1 MATVTGVHWPPVTSR
16 RRRFSKVRRPAFVGQ
31 SCFSRT
37 SRAGA
42 PDKISIG
49 QGPSCLCHIRRQ
61 VCGRGTGRGC
71 GISSERSIRAGRLPA
86 AARLRGLAVVQLCPD
101 LTCRKE
107 RSRRPRGLL
116 SPGTTKRKYLG
127 QVIGSGVKQADQGD
141 ARVSKNVTWAHYPRL
156 MLDRYQQIPQLA
168 AHIATPPPPPRGSHR
183 RCSRGNEGDSPPR
196 SILNTKVGG

>member
-42 PDKISIG
+42 PDKVLLARAHLVFATFVVRCAG
-49 QGPSCLCHIRRQ
+49 
-61 VCGRGTGRGC
+61 GTGRGC

-127 QVIGSGVKQADQGD
+127 QVIGSGVKQADQG
-141 ARVSKNVTWAHYPRL
+141 S
-156 MLDRYQQIPQLA
+156 Q
-168 AHIATPPPPPRGSHR
+168 SF
-183 RCSRGNEGDSPPR
+183 
-196 SILNTKVGG
+196 